1 MLYNKFLIECDYIYN
16 SGMVLSAL
24 EYMEGTHEVTYI
36 TGNIVCVDT
45 CETFEYLYKN
55 LVVRL
60 DLTLGITPI
69 DENNFDE
76 VMYSYNKI
84 IKKQVSDF
92 IKECDIS
99 EDINYFLDLIIDEGG
114 IKNLTPKE
122 KQRLKELSNK

>member
-1 MLYNKFLIECDYIYN
+1 
-16 SGMVLSAL
+16 
-24 EYMEGTHEVTYI
+24 
-36 TGNIVCVDT
+36 
-45 CETFEYLYKN
+45 
-55 LVVRL
+55 
-60 DLTLGITPI
+60 
-69 DENNFDE
+69 
-76 VMYSYNKI
+76 MYSYNKI